1 MLVIHEKDGGV
12 DYSRRLTVVINAH
25 LKSLTLVIIPIIL
38 YGCQF
43 RTDCNPVQPLYAG
56 ADRYL
61 IRESSTVL
69 IGKVLRVEAS
79 AHPVCVFYEAPI
91 RAQFYQVELAV
102 ETAFRG
108 GTEGG
113 KLSFGFYYLIQA
125 SPARYMPEVGDRVL
139 VFLKGSAVS
148 LRAVSDQGRFAF
160 LLTSERTHIKSKK
173 GIAES
178 IAASI
183 LTPSASADFGPF
195 AKQLPETVLFLQV
208 VVSRRIIFDNLKALM
223 THPDDRTRRAAC
235 GMISSHFYG
244 AVDCLDKDSEEWRA
258 ARSRVPELIRALGD
272 PANLDL
278 LNLVYPDSH
287 SARRDELVI
296 LTGHDN
302 SEIRNLARRAIR
314 RYYPNLK
321 AGSGWGTGR

>member
-1 MLVIHEKDGGV
+1 MLVIHGKDGRV
-12 DYSRRLTVVINAH
+12 DFSRRLTVGMNAL
-25 LKSLTLVIIPIIL
+25 LKGLTVVIISIML

-43 RTDCNPVQPLYAG
+43 RADCNPVQPLYAE

-61 IRESSTVL
+61 IRESSTVV

-79 AHPVCVFYEAPI
+79 GHPVCIFYEAPI
-91 RAQFYQVELAV
+91 RAQFYQVDLAV
-102 ETAFRG
+102 EAAFRG

-113 KLSFGFYYLIQA
+113 TLSFGFYYLIHA
-125 SPARYMPEVGDRVL
+125 SPARYMPEAGDRVL

-160 LLTSERTHIKSKK
+160 PLTSEREHIKLKE

-178 IAASI
+178 IASSL
-183 LTPSASADFGPF
+183 LTPSASSDFGSF
-195 AKQLPETVLFLQV
+195 TMQLPETVLFLQV
-208 VVSRRIIFDNLKALM
+208 IVSRRIIFDNLKALM

-258 ARSRVPELIRALGD
+258 ARSRVPELIMALGD

-278 LNLVYPDSH
+278 LNLVYPDSY

-314 RYYPNLK
+314 RYYPTFT
-321 AGSGWGTGR
+321 ADSGR